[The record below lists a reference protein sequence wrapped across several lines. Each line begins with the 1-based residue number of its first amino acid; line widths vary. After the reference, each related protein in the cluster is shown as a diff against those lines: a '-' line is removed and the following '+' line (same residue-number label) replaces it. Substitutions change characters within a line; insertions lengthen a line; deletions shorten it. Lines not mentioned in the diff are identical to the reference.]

1 MVDKYKIQGGNQLKG
16 EVLIGGAKNS
26 VLKLMASAVLAK
38 GETKIY
44 NVPELT
50 DVGIMLEVINGL
62 GIKTNHDKKE
72 QSVTIDAT
80 DITSITAQYEYVSKM
95 RASFIILGALIS
107 RCKEA
112 IVALP
117 GGCAIG
123 ERRVDFHIKGLEAL
137 GAKIKIENGYVH
149 AKANKLVGT
158 DIYLDIPS
166 VGATENLM
174 LASILAEGSTRI
186 QNAAQEP
193 EIVDLANFL
202 NTMGADVVGAGT
214 SEIVING
221 VKQED
226 LHPIEYTTIPDRI
239 EAGTFMSAVVGTRG
253 KAIIRNVYPAHLTF
267 FTDKLIKMG
276 ANIKLIEPTAIEVS
290 CKNRLNSVNFVTQP
304 YPGFP
309 TDLQSMA
316 MVLLSTA
323 NGVGIITESLYEN
336 RFMQVQHLL
345 RMGADIHQ
353 DRNHAIIKGVKKLT
367 GATVEA
373 SDLRAGASL
382 VVAGL
387 MADGTTIVEK
397 LHHID
402 RGYEKFDEKI
412 RNLGGNIIRYNDGTP
427 SEETRIHT
435 NESRLYPKLLEVIEL
450 LKNYQD
456 ELLEQAE
463 LFLNKLEEQVS
474 KEAIDRFY
482 ELIKPVNGC
491 RWYDKN
497 PTISKTVEILRVV
510 PPDVQKA
517 CAERFIAALKEM
529 GIDYESPNQE

>member
-1 MVDKYKIQGGNQLKG
+1 MADKYKIQGGNQLKG

-38 GETKIY
+38 GESKIY

-50 DVGIMLEVINGL
+50 DVEIMLEVINGL
-62 GIKTNHDKKE
+62 GVKTHHDKEE

-80 DITSITAQYEYVSKM
+80 DITSVTAKYEYVSKM
-95 RASFIILGALIS
+95 RASFIILGALVS

-149 AKANKLVGT
+149 AKATKLVGT

-186 QNAAQEP
+186 QNAAREP
-193 EIVDLANFL
+193 EIIDLANFL
-202 NTMGADVVGAGT
+202 NTMGADVTGAGT

-239 EAGTFMSAVVGTRG
+239 EAGTFMSMVAATKG
-253 KAIIRNVYPAHLTF
+253 KAIIRNIYPAHLTF
-267 FTDKLIKMG
+267 FTDKLMKMG

-290 CKNRLNSVNFVTQP
+290 CKNRLSSVNFVTQP

-336 RFMQVQHLL
+336 RFMQVPHLI

-353 DRNHAIIKGVKKLT
+353 DRNHAIIKGVKKLN
-367 GATVEA
+367 GATVVA

-387 MADGTTIVEK
+387 MASGTTIVEH
-397 LHHID
+397 LYHID
-402 RGYEKFDEKI
+402 RGYEKFDQKI
-412 RNLGGNIIRYNDGTP
+412 RNLGGDIIRYNDET
-427 SEETRIHT
+427 SDEEVRER
-435 NESRLYPKLLEVIEL
+435 NESRI
-450 LKNYQD
+450 
-456 ELLEQAE
+456 
-463 LFLNKLEEQVS
+463 
-474 KEAIDRFY
+474 
-482 ELIKPVNGC
+482 
-491 RWYDKN
+491 
-497 PTISKTVEILRVV
+497 
-510 PPDVQKA
+510 
-517 CAERFIAALKEM
+517 
-529 GIDYESPNQE
+529 

>member
-1 MVDKYKIQGGNQLKG
+1 MADKYIINGGNQLKG

-26 VLKLMASAVLAK
+26 VLKLMAAAILAK

-62 GIKTNHDKKE
+62 GVKTDYDKVE
-72 QSVTIDAT
+72 QSIRIDAT
-80 DITSITAQYEYVSKM
+80 DITSITAKYEYVSKM
-95 RASFIILGALIS
+95 RASFTILGALVA

-149 AKANKLVGT
+149 AKAPKLVGT

-174 LASILAEGSTRI
+174 LASIMAEGSTRI

-193 EIVDLANFL
+193 EIIDLANFL
-202 NTMGADVVGAGT
+202 NNMGADIVGAGT

-239 EAGTFMSAVVGTRG
+239 EAGTFMSMVAGTKG

-276 ANIKLIEPTAIEVS
+276 ANIKLVEPTAIEVS

-316 MVLLSTA
+316 MVLLSVS

-367 GATVEA
+367 GAIVEA

-387 MADGTTIVEK
+387 MATGTTEIYK

-412 RNLGGNIIRYNDGTP
+412 KNLGGNIVRVHDI
-427 SEETRIHT
+427 S
-435 NESRLYPKLLEVIEL
+435 S
-450 LKNYQD
+450 D
-456 ELLEQAE
+456 EL
-463 LFLNKLEEQVS
+463 KVG
-474 KEAIDRFY
+474 
-482 ELIKPVNGC
+482 VNE
-491 RWYDKN
+491 
-497 PTISKTVEILRVV
+497 PSV
-510 PPDVQKA
+510 
-517 CAERFIAALKEM
+517 
-529 GIDYESPNQE
+529 

>member
-1 MVDKYKIQGGNQLKG
+1 MIDFLFGGKVADKYFIKGGTPLRG
-16 EVLIGGAKNS
+16 EVTIGGAKNS
-26 VLKLMASAVLAK
+26 VLKLMAAALLAK

-44 NVPELT
+44 NVPDLT
-50 DVGIMLEVINGL
+50 DVEIMLNVIAQL
-62 GIKTNHDKKE
+62 GAKTSYNKSEK
-72 QSVTIDAT
+72 SLTIDAT
-80 DITSITAQYEYVSKM
+80 NITSVTAKYELVSKM
-95 RASFIILGALIS
+95 RASFIVLGALVS

-123 ERRVDFHIKGLEAL
+123 ERRVDFHIRGLEAL

-149 AKANKLVGT
+149 AKASRLTGA

-174 LASILAEGSTRI
+174 LAGVLAEGATRI

-202 NTMGADVVGAGT
+202 NAMGADVNGAGT

-221 VKQED
+221 VRQEQ
-226 LHPIEYTTIPDRI
+226 LHSIEYTTIPDRI
-239 EAGTFMSAVVGTRG
+239 EAGTFMTAIIATRG
-253 KAIIRNVYPAHLTF
+253 KAIIKEVFPAHLTF
-267 FTDKLIKMG
+267 FTDKLLKMG
-276 ANIKLIEPTAIEVS
+276 ANIKLIEPNSLEVS
-290 CKNRLNSVNFVTQP
+290 CKNKLNSINFITQP

-316 MVLLSTA
+316 MTLLTTA

-336 RFMQVQHLL
+336 RFMQVPELR

-367 GATVEA
+367 GTTLAA

-382 VVAGL
+382 VVAAL
-387 MADGTTIVEK
+387 MADGNSTIEN

-402 RGYEKFDEKI
+402 RGYENFETKI
-412 RNLGGNIIRYNDGTP
+412 RLLGGKIERKDDTLPENLTED
-427 SEETRIHT
+427 IH
-435 NESRLYPKLLEVIEL
+435 NESYL
-450 LKNYQD
+450 
-456 ELLEQAE
+456 
-463 LFLNKLEEQVS
+463 
-474 KEAIDRFY
+474 
-482 ELIKPVNGC
+482 
-491 RWYDKN
+491 
-497 PTISKTVEILRVV
+497 
-510 PPDVQKA
+510 
-517 CAERFIAALKEM
+517 
-529 GIDYESPNQE
+529 

>member
-1 MVDKYKIQGGNQLKG
+1 MAEKYIVSGGNQLKG
-16 EVLIGGAKNS
+16 EVSIGGAKNS
-26 VLKLMASAVLAK
+26 VLKLMAAAILVK

-50 DVGIMLEVINGL
+50 DVEIMLEVIKGL
-62 GIKTNHDKKE
+62 GAKAVSNKE
-72 QSVTIDAT
+72 EKSVTIDAT
-80 DITSITAQYEYVSKM
+80 NLTSITAKYELVSKM
-95 RASFIILGALIS
+95 RASFVILGALVS

-149 AKANKLVGT
+149 AKVPKLVGT

-174 LASILAEGSTRI
+174 LASVLAEGSSKI

-202 NTMGADVVGAGT
+202 NSMGANIIGAGT
-214 SEIVING
+214 SEIIING

-226 LHPIEYTTIPDRI
+226 LHSVEYTTIPDRI
-239 EAGTFMSAVVGTRG
+239 EAGTFMSAVVATKG
-253 KAIIRNVYPAHLTF
+253 KAIIKNIYPAHLTF

-276 ANIKLIEPTAIEVS
+276 ANIKLLDPTSIEVS
-290 CKNRLNSVNFVTQP
+290 CKNKLTSVNFVTQP

-316 MVLLSTA
+316 MVLLTTA

-336 RFMQVQHLL
+336 RFMQVPDLR

-367 GATVEA
+367 GAIISA

-382 VVAGL
+382 VVAAL
-387 MADGTTIVEK
+387 MADGTSTIENIY
-397 LHHID
+397 HID
-402 RGYEKFDEKI
+402 RGYEKLEEKI
-412 RNLGGNIIRYNDGTP
+412 LLLGGKIKRIKDGENIEQGVI
-427 SEETRIHT
+427 
-435 NESRLYPKLLEVIEL
+435 NESCV
-450 LKNYQD
+450 
-456 ELLEQAE
+456 
-463 LFLNKLEEQVS
+463 
-474 KEAIDRFY
+474 
-482 ELIKPVNGC
+482 
-491 RWYDKN
+491 
-497 PTISKTVEILRVV
+497 
-510 PPDVQKA
+510 
-517 CAERFIAALKEM
+517 
-529 GIDYESPNQE
+529 

>member
-1 MVDKYKIQGGNQLKG
+1 MTDKYFIKGGTPLRG
-16 EVLIGGAKNS
+16 EVTIGGAKNS
-26 VLKLMASAVLAK
+26 VLKLMAAALLAK

-44 NVPELT
+44 NVPDLT
-50 DVGIMLEVINGL
+50 DVEIMLNVIAQL
-62 GIKTNHDKKE
+62 GAKTSYNKSEK
-72 QSVTIDAT
+72 SLTIDASN
-80 DITSITAQYEYVSKM
+80 ITSVTAKYELVSKM
-95 RASFIILGALIS
+95 RASFIVLGALIS

-123 ERRVDFHIKGLEAL
+123 ERRVDFHIRGLEAL

-149 AKANKLVGT
+149 AKATRLTGT

-174 LASILAEGSTRI
+174 LAGVLAEGATRI

-202 NTMGADVVGAGT
+202 NAMGADVNGAGT

-221 VKQED
+221 VKQEQ

-239 EAGTFMSAVVGTRG
+239 EAGTFMTAIIATRG
-253 KAIIRNVYPAHLTF
+253 KAIIREVYPAHLTF
-267 FTDKLIKMG
+267 FTDKLLKMG
-276 ANIKLIEPTAIEVS
+276 ANIKLIEPNSLEVS
-290 CKNRLNSVNFVTQP
+290 CKNRLNSINFITQP

-316 MVLLSTA
+316 MTLLTTA

-336 RFMQVQHLL
+336 RFMQVPELR

-367 GATVEA
+367 GATLAA

-382 VVAGL
+382 VVAAL
-387 MADGTTIVEK
+387 MAEGNSTIEK

-402 RGYEKFDEKI
+402 RGYENFETKL
-412 RNLGGNIIRYNDGTP
+412 RLLGGKIERKDDTLPNLTED
-427 SEETRIHT
+427 IH
-435 NESRLYPKLLEVIEL
+435 NESYL
-450 LKNYQD
+450 
-456 ELLEQAE
+456 
-463 LFLNKLEEQVS
+463 
-474 KEAIDRFY
+474 
-482 ELIKPVNGC
+482 
-491 RWYDKN
+491 
-497 PTISKTVEILRVV
+497 
-510 PPDVQKA
+510 
-517 CAERFIAALKEM
+517 
-529 GIDYESPNQE
+529 

>member
-1 MVDKYKIQGGNQLKG
+1 MTEKYYIKGGTPLRG
-16 EVLIGGAKNS
+16 EVSIGGAKNS
-26 VLKLMASAVLAK
+26 VLKLMAAALLAK

-44 NVPELT
+44 NVPDLT
-50 DVGIMLEVINGL
+50 DVEIMLSVIAQL
-62 GIKTNHDKKE
+62 GAVTHYDKKE
-72 QSVTIDAT
+72 KSVTIDAT
-80 DITSITAQYEYVSKM
+80 NLTSITAKYELVSKM
-95 RASFIILGALIS
+95 RASFIVLGALVS
-107 RCKEA
+107 RCREA
-112 IVALP
+112 IVAMP

-123 ERRVDFHIKGLEAL
+123 ERRVDFHIRGLEAL

-149 AKANKLVGT
+149 AKVPKLVGT

-202 NTMGADVVGAGT
+202 NTMGADVNGAGT

-221 VKQED
+221 VKQGD

-239 EAGTFMSAVVGTRG
+239 EAGTFMSAIIATKG
-253 KAIIRNVYPAHLTF
+253 KAIIRNVFPAHLTF
-267 FTDKLIKMG
+267 FTDKLLKMG
-276 ANIKLIEPTAIEVS
+276 ANIKLVDPNVLEVS
-290 CKNRLNSVNFVTQP
+290 CKNRLNSINFITQP

-316 MVLLSTA
+316 MTLLTTA

-336 RFMQVQHLL
+336 RFMQVPELR

-367 GATVEA
+367 GATLAA

-382 VVAGL
+382 VVAAL
-387 MADGTTIVEK
+387 MADGNSTIEN

-402 RGYEKFDEKI
+402 RGYENFENKL
-412 RNLGGNIIRYNDGTP
+412 RLLGGKIERRDDAVIPP
-427 SEETRIHT
+427 S
-435 NESRLYPKLLEVIEL
+435 
-450 LKNYQD
+450 
-456 ELLEQAE
+456 
-463 LFLNKLEEQVS
+463 
-474 KEAIDRFY
+474 
-482 ELIKPVNGC
+482 
-491 RWYDKN
+491 
-497 PTISKTVEILRVV
+497 TVEPKITEGL
-510 PPDVQKA
+510 
-517 CAERFIAALKEM
+517 L
-529 GIDYESPNQE
+529 